1 MTLNRTLS
9 YAAGTMI
16 SVLTIVAAADAK
28 PFSHGHAGGTGPNL
42 GQLPN
47 TTAPF
52 FCDFTSPVQVPL
64 DSFAGYVNISSVK
77 RLVYNLQTSV
87 DGLSTAGISDVLH
100 PFTKFTSIEFDI
112 SGYEDSCNGPW
123 VFVTTTDSK
132 GNNTGIS
139 ACNVL
144 NGIVEPTR
152 TTGFTTLAFT
162 PASFGLANSQAIG
175 NFVIQLFP
183 GTDGSHND
191 YINNVTFDNHLVT
204 PAPRSLNNYCPL
216 GFYDPRVNTGCSSGS
231 NAS

>member
-1 MTLNRTLS
+1 MTLNRNRLS

-28 PFSHGHAGGTGPNL
+28 PFSHGHAGGPALNL
-42 GQLPN
+42 ANSLTQLHL
-47 TTAPF
+47 F

-152 TTGFTTLAFT
+152 TTGFTTLALHTGFFRT
-162 PASFGLANSQAIG
+162 GE
-175 NFVIQLFP
+175 FP
-183 GTDGSHND
+183 SDW
-191 YINNVTFDNHLVT
+191 
-204 PAPRSLNNYCPL
+204 
-216 GFYDPRVNTGCSSGS
+216 
-231 NAS
+231 